1 MLNKK
6 FLGRQIKATKKL
18 VLGSPQTN
26 YQKTQVSIDILQLEV
41 NDLSA
46 QVKCLIS
53 SIGIFTTKKV

>member
-6 FLGRQIKATKKL
+6 FIGRHIKSTKKL
-18 VLGSPQTN
+18 VIGSLQTN
-26 YQKTQVSIDILQLEV
+26 YQKTQVDLDILQLEV

-53 SIGIFTTKKV
+53 SMGILTTKKV